1 MVFCSKCG
9 KENSP
14 DNIYC
19 SECDFILMKNEYFN
33 LDKLESFNEIV
44 NEDNLKVLEE
54 NPLSEMEYAIILKN
68 IARMAREY
76 LDDLSDEFKSRSTLG
91 KIKMIALSYADVT
104 YKSKGSELGSYSYN
118 RIEIDDRLNDC
129 DLISTLIHELTHHL
143 FNEIFEQML
152 MYIWEVEKSDALE
165 AYVSFT
171 LGINPVLVLANEYCA
186 HTVEGRFIPYGYQ
199 NYGSFNNLISE
210 SFDLKKDSE
219 IIYFALKLGNSI
231 AYDIIRI
238 LEGFVT
244 SQVRHDIKEVFK
256 NDYAKAPDYDAILL
270 ESEEMFSTE
279 EKLNH
284 MHVILM
290 SGISIAGEDIN
301 SREIFKVFE
310 EGYHKSNN

>member
-9 KENSP
+9 KENSSS
-14 DNIYC
+14 NIYC
-19 SECDFILMKNEYFN
+19 SQCDFILMKDEYFN
-33 LDKLESFNEIV
+33 LGRLNSFNEII
-44 NEDNLKVLEE
+44 NDENLKILEE
-54 NPLSEMEYAIILKN
+54 NPLTEMEYAIILKN
-68 IARMAREY
+68 ITRMAHDY
-76 LDDLSDEFKSRSTLG
+76 LDDLSQEFKTRSTLG
-91 KIKMIALSYADVT
+91 KIKLLALSYADVS
-104 YKSKGSELGSYSYN
+104 YKSRGAEFGSYSYN
-118 RIEIDDRLNDC
+118 HIEIDDRLNDC
-129 DLISTLIHELTHHL
+129 DIISTLIHELTHHL

-199 NYGSFNNLISE
+199 NYGSFNNLLVE
-210 SFDLKKDSE
+210 SFDLEKDSE

-231 AYDIIRI
+231 ADDIIHI

-244 SQVRHDIKEVFK
+244 AQIRHDIKDVFK

-270 ESEEMFSTE
+270 ESSETFTTD
-279 EKLNH
+279 EKLSH

-290 SGISIAGEDIN
+290 SGITIAGEDVK
-301 SREIFKVFE
+301 SEEIFKVFE
-310 EGYHKSNN
+310 NGYVTNNR